1 MIDRC
6 HYNFFSRVFPE
17 NKFINVL
24 INSKMHNIWC
34 ESLAILPLTCF
45 LGVWYNIGVENIWE
59 VLFWHTDIY
68 KIEIEVDEKKI
79 KTENNFTFDEVCE
92 KIRSIFA
99 KQGIDEDK
107 SSNNVLSF
115 FSNKRDSNE
124 LAKFGVA
131 EKDLI
136 DKQNG
141 ILVYL
146 KKIIWYDTLH
156 GAESKEDVL
165 EVAKRHNVI

>member
-1 MIDRC
+1 M
-6 HYNFFSRVFPE
+6 
-17 NKFINVL
+17 
-24 INSKMHNIWC
+24 
-34 ESLAILPLTCF
+34 
-45 LGVWYNIGVENIWE
+45 
-59 VLFWHTDIY
+59 
-68 KIEIEVDEKKI
+68 
-79 KTENNFTFDEVCE
+79 
-92 KIRSIFA
+92 KIRVVITCY
-99 KQGIDEDK
+99 
-107 SSNNVLSF
+107 LF

>member
-1 MIDRC
+1 MTYR
-6 HYNFFSRVFPE
+6 
-17 NKFINVL
+17 
-24 INSKMHNIWC
+24 
-34 ESLAILPLTCF
+34 
-45 LGVWYNIGVENIWE
+45 
-59 VLFWHTDIY
+59 Y

-79 KTENNFTFDEVCE
+79 KTENNFTLDEVYE

-107 SSNNVLSF
+107 STNNVLSF

>member
-1 MIDRC
+1 MGGI
-6 HYNFFSRVFPE
+6 
-17 NKFINVL
+17 I
-24 INSKMHNIWC
+24 
-34 ESLAILPLTCF
+34 LA
-45 LGVWYNIGVENIWE
+45 YR
-59 VLFWHTDIY
+59 Y

-115 FSNKRDSNE
+115 FRDSNE

>member
-1 MIDRC
+1 M
-6 HYNFFSRVFPE
+6 N
-17 NKFINVL
+17 
-24 INSKMHNIWC
+24 
-34 ESLAILPLTCF
+34 T
-45 LGVWYNIGVENIWE
+45 
-59 VLFWHTDIY
+59 
-68 KIEIEVDEKKI
+68 
-79 KTENNFTFDEVCE
+79 
-92 KIRSIFA
+92 
-99 KQGIDEDK
+99 
-107 SSNNVLSF
+107 
-115 FSNKRDSNE
+115 
-124 LAKFGVA
+124 KFGVA

>member
-1 MIDRC
+1 MGGI
-6 HYNFFSRVFPE
+6 
-17 NKFINVL
+17 I
-24 INSKMHNIWC
+24 
-34 ESLAILPLTCF
+34 LA
-45 LGVWYNIGVENIWE
+45 YR
-59 VLFWHTDIY
+59 Y

-107 SSNNVLSF
+107 SSNVLSF